1 MKKPPIGSII
11 QQGNHA
17 YRVTEHPITS
27 TPEHKIRVIGLHGKP
42 KGKTFS
48 ITWDGWTYFRHLDE
62 HFAVCHDCNELMPCS
77 GMKAQREVEKTVK
90 AMQIP
95 DGFCPSCSEPITS
108 RQEKQH
114 YPGPN
119 LLNPLAPDGVTFH
132 LRQKCRSGAESYE
145 KKWLQADPGRK
156 PTRLTLECSGL
167 VTVHAD
173 GTGEC
178 DNQECPHIYAR
189 HRGMQACTYKAGG
202 CTKGCDKTRKHGIWL
217 RKHLNPDGT
226 ANGLL

>member
-108 RQEKQH
+108 SQEKTTLPRPQPTQPTS
-114 YPGPN
+114 PGRGHIPPTPKMPIRRRI
-119 LLNPLAPDGVTFH
+119 LRKEMATSRPGQETHTTHPRMLRKSHSPRRRHRRMRQPRMPAH
-132 LRQKCRSGAESYE
+132 LRTTQGHAFLS
-145 KKWLQADPGRK
+145 LPGR
-156 PTRLTLECSGL
+156 R
-167 VTVHAD
+167 VHQRMRQN
-173 GTGEC
+173 E
-178 DNQECPHIYAR
+178 
-189 HRGMQACTYKAGG
+189 
-202 CTKGCDKTRKHGIWL
+202 
-217 RKHLNPDGT
+217 
-226 ANGLL
+226 